1 MADPMNDEK
10 KPMDIKAVLAFVVLI
25 GIVLLL
31 PKYWEWIGYEK
42 PEPAPVE
49 QADSTATETPSVS
62 ERPTTAPTGVPD
74 SVNAVLQTR
83 ASDTL
88 PSGLFQRDSAWSEQY
103 VHVETDV
110 YDALISNR
118 GAKLVHL
125 VLKDYSYTDKERR
138 GEPVVIIDST
148 NIAGPRFH
156 FYQDKLDWND
166 APFRSSTSTVSVR
179 GSDSSNVVFTV
190 RTGSGNTLAVTYTF
204 FGDHHDF
211 GMTFALDQPWT
222 EGLDKDYQFGWEGG
236 MQPTEPDPKGD
247 NDQFAAA
254 ALMGEDLE
262 KITKVDKEEPR
273 TSLSGL
279 THWAAVRTKYFMCAT
294 IPRNREADGFVA
306 LARERPMRVDGELIA
321 LKDFNSSVRVE
332 LPTGAPLDEHFTI
345 YVGPIEYDLLKSYG
359 VGLEDLVDLGWR
371 WLVRPFALMIL
382 WLFKIFH
389 RVIPNYGVVIILFSL
404 LIKVI
409 FHPLTKKSM
418 RSMRRMQL
426 LQPRMEKLR
435 ERYKGDA
442 QRLNQ
447 EMMKLYKDAGIN
459 PISGCLPLLPQ
470 MPIFY
475 GLFQVFRTTI
485 ELRGAHFVGW
495 LTDLS
500 LMDPYYILPI
510 IMTIS
515 FFLQQRLSTKD
526 PKQKML
532 TYVLPLVFGFMFKNF
547 PAGLTLYWTM
557 YNIFSVIEQTWL
569 IGHPEPLA
577 DDSDSAEVGSGKIV
591 NNRQNRSRPKK

>member
-1 MADPMNDEK
+1 MSEDK
-10 KPMDIKAVLAFVVLI
+10 KPMDIKALLAFVVLI

-42 PEPAPVE
+42 PAPQPVE
-49 QADSTATETPSVS
+49 QADTTATQSPSGS
-62 ERPTTAPTGVPD
+62 APPTSASIGTPD
-74 SVNAVLQTR
+74 SLSATLQ
-83 ASDTL
+83 ASPSDTL
-88 PSGLFQRDSAWSEQY
+88 SAGLFRRDSSWVEEY

-118 GAKLVHL
+118 GARLVRL
-125 VLKDYSYTDKERR
+125 ILKDYFYTDTKRR
-138 GEPVVIIDST
+138 GEPIVIIDST
-148 NIAGPRFH
+148 ENSGPRFR
-156 FYQDKLDWND
+156 FFQDKLDWTD
-166 APFRSSTSTVSVR
+166 APFRASTGTVTLR
-179 GSDSSNVVFTV
+179 GKDSSHVAFTV
-190 RTGSGNTLAVTYTF
+190 RTRTGNTLTVTYTF
-204 FGDHHDF
+204 FGDHHDY
-211 GMTFALDQPWT
+211 GMSFSLDQPWA
-222 EGLDKDYQFGWEGG
+222 EGLEKEYIFGWEGG
-236 MQPTEPDPKGD
+236 MHPTEPDPKSD
-247 NDQFAAA
+247 IDHFAAA

-262 KITKVDKEEPR
+262 KVTDVEKEEPR

-279 THWAAVRTKYFMCAT
+279 THWAAIRTKYFMCAT

-306 LARERPMRVDGELIA
+306 SGRERPLRVGDELLT
-321 LKDFNSSVRVE
+321 LKVFSSQVRIE
-332 LPTGAPLDEHFTI
+332 LPMGEPLNEHFTI
-345 YVGPIEYDLLKSYG
+345 YVGPVEYGLLKSYG
-359 VGLEDLVDLGWR
+359 LGLEDLVDLGWR
-371 WLVRPFALMIL
+371 WLVRPFALLIL
-382 WLFKIFH
+382 WLFKFLH
-389 RVIPNYGVVIILFSL
+389 NVIPNYGVVIIVFSL

-418 RSMRRMQL
+418 RSMRRMQM

-435 ERYKGDA
+435 ERFKENP

-485 ELRGAHFVGW
+485 ELRGAHFFGW

-500 LMDPYYILPI
+500 LKDPYYILPI
-510 IMTIS
+510 VMTVS
-515 FFLQQRLSTKD
+515 FFVQQRLSTKD

-532 TYVLPLVFGFMFKNF
+532 TYVLPLVFGFMFKDF

-569 IGHPEPLA
+569 IGHPEPLPDEA
-577 DDSDSAEVGSGKIV
+577 DGGEVGTGKIV
-591 NNRQNRSRPKK
+591 SNRQKGSRPKK

>member
-1 MADPMNDEK
+1 MNEDK
-10 KPMDIKAVLAFVVLI
+10 KPMDIKALLAFVVLI

-31 PKYWEWIGYEK
+31 PKYWEWIGYQKPK
-42 PEPAPVE
+42 PEPV
-49 QADSTATETPSVS
+49 QIADTTSTTTSSVS
-62 ERPTTAPTGVPD
+62 NLPTTAPAGVPD
-74 SVNAVLQTR
+74 SIGAVIQTA

-88 PSGLFQRDSAWSEQY
+88 PSGLFQRDSSWSEEY

-110 YDALISNR
+110 YDALISTR
-118 GAKLVHL
+118 GARLARL
-125 VLKDYSYTDKERR
+125 VLKDYKYTDKVRR

-148 NIAGPRFH
+148 DNAGPRFH
-156 FYQDKLDWND
+156 FFQDKLDWTD
-166 APFRSSTSTVSVR
+166 APFRADTRSVTVRAGDST
-179 GSDSSNVVFTV
+179 NIVFTV
-190 RTGSGNTLAVTYTF
+190 RTRSGNTFAVTYTF
-204 FGDHHDF
+204 FGAHHDF
-211 GMTFALDQPWT
+211 GMSFALDKPWD
-222 EGLDKDYQFGWEGG
+222 EGVEKEYVFGWEGG
-236 MQPTEPDPKGD
+236 LQPTEPNPKDD
-247 NDQFAAA
+247 NDHFAAA
-254 ALMGEDLE
+254 ALMGKDVEQVT
-262 KITKVDKEEPR
+262 KIDKENPR

-294 IPRNREADGFVA
+294 IPRSREADGFVA
-306 LARERPMRVDGELIA
+306 LARERPMRVDGELLA
-321 LKDFNSSVRVE
+321 LKEFSSAVRVE
-332 LPTGAPLDEHFTI
+332 LPTGAPLDDHFTI
-345 YVGPIEYDLLKSYG
+345 YVGPIEYGLLKSYG
-359 VGLEDLVDLGWR
+359 IGLEDLVDLGWR

-382 WLFKIFH
+382 WLFKLLHGI
-389 RVIPNYGVVIILFSL
+389 IPNYGIVIILFSL

-418 RSMRRMQL
+418 RSMRRMQS

-459 PISGCLPLLPQ
+459 PVSGCLPLLPQ

-475 GLFQVFRTTI
+475 GLFQVFKTTI
-485 ELRGAHFVGW
+485 ELRGAPFFGW

-500 LMDPYYILPI
+500 LKDPYYILPI
-510 IMTIS
+510 IMTVS

-532 TYVLPLVFGFMFKNF
+532 TYVLPLVFGFLFKDF

-577 DDSDSAEVGSGKIV
+577 DDSISGEVGTGKMIPS
-591 NNRQNRSRPKK
+591 RQKGSRSKN